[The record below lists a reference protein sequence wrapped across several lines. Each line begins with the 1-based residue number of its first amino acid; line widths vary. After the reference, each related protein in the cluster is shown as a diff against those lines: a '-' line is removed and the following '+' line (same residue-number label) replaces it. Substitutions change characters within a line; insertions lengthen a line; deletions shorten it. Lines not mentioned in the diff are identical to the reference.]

1 MAWKRRIAGGVLAII
16 GYLLSPLSW
25 WNDLF
30 VNVPLAVA
38 FAWVISLFYKPA
50 FVPSAILG
58 YWLSNVLGFFLL
70 HKGTQ
75 QAIQGKSVGYS
86 RRDLLRD
93 VAVSLFYTAVI
104 IALARWGILK
114 PITTYFQ

>member
-1 MAWKRRIAGGVLAII
+1 MAWKRKTAGGALAII

-38 FAWVISLFYKPA
+38 FAWVISLFYRPA
-50 FVPSAILG
+50 FMASAILG

-75 QAIQGKSVGYS
+75 QVLQEKRGSYS
-86 RRDLLRD
+86 RGDLIRDL
-93 VAVSLFYTAVI
+93 AVSIFYTALI
-104 IALARWGILK
+104 IALAEWGILK
-114 PITTYFQ
+114 PITTYFK